1 MSPARNPP
9 PLLPVMLTSALI
21 LGQAA
26 ALLAMGRSAICACG
40 YVKLWHGRIM
50 SGENSQ
56 HLTDWYTPSHVLH
69 GILFYAALALLL
81 PRLAVAWRLVL
92 ATAVEVGWE
101 LVENSDALIERYR
114 GVTVALD
121 YYGDSVVNSV
131 SDTLAMLLGFG
142 LARVLPVWGS
152 VGVVLGVELLT
163 AVVIRDGLF
172 LNILMLLW
180 PIEAVLDWQNAL
192 WQEMA
197 R

>member
-1 MSPARNPP
+1 M
-9 PLLPVMLTSALI
+9 
-21 LGQAA
+21 
-26 ALLAMGRSAICACG
+26 
-40 YVKLWHGRIM
+40 
-50 SGENSQ
+50 
-56 HLTDWYTPSHVLH
+56 
-69 GILFYAALALLL
+69 
-81 PRLAVAWRLVL
+81 
-92 ATAVEVGWE
+92 
-101 LVENSDALIERYR
+101 ERYR

-142 LARVLPVWGS
+142 LARVLPVWAS

-192 WQEMA
+192 WQEMP